1 MMLTYMYI
9 NICFFRFTF
18 LYIISPNHFFPL
30 IDITHKDKEMM
41 KQDIRLNLNVKYGN
55 IVPLFNLPS
64 NVKESIVNN
73 NMKKMFD
80 SEVFASDDE
89 YEDNN
94 VPDYDLFNKH
104 VFDIFQQVETIEFA
118 YTIVVSKWN
127 VLGYHFPTIAE
138 CLFWRKKW
146 FKDKYLEKTI
156 DDINEDNLFDSN
168 KKRRRN
174 LNADNESFFHNKKK
188 LKVDNENKSII
199 EKVIGEDEIKIVKIV
214 PSLIIGEIMQEFGV
228 AWVKDIT

>member
-1 MMLTYMYI
+1 
-9 NICFFRFTF
+9 
-18 LYIISPNHFFPL
+18 
-30 IDITHKDKEMM
+30 M
-41 KQDIRLNLNVKYGN
+41 KQDIRLNLNGKYGN

-80 SEVFASDDE
+80 SEIFASDNE

-104 VFDIFQQVETIEFA
+104 FFDIFQQVETIQFA

-127 VLGYHFPTIAE
+127 VLGYHFPTTAE
-138 CLFWRKKW
+138 YLFWRKKW

-174 LNADNESFFHNKKK
+174 LNADNEFFFSQQEKI
-188 LKVDNENKSII
+188 KS
-199 EKVIGEDEIKIVKIV
+199 
-214 PSLIIGEIMQEFGV
+214 
-228 AWVKDIT
+228 